1 MLKRDIDVVVHTYM
15 DRLCEASK
23 KRFENEGVV
32 SVTQQIFQDNE
43 WLSSIDAL
51 VEELIK
57 KSNCSQNV
65 VVEITVAGH
74 STPDQNQE
82 GEPDIMDVPSALKDC
97 CSIELGPSGVD
108 VPYVSQFMTLN
119 NELFEDFCVLE
130 KEVIDYCMLE
140 ETMDS

>member
-23 KRFENEGVV
+23 KRLEAEGAV
-32 SVTQQIFQDNE
+32 SVTQEIFQDNE

-65 VVEITVAGH
+65 VVETTVVGH
-74 STPDQNQE
+74 STPEQHQE
-82 GEPDIMDVPSALKDC
+82 GELDITDVPSALKEC
-97 CSIELGPSGVD
+97 CSLELGPSGVD

-119 NELFEDFCVLE
+119 KELFHDFRVLE
-130 KEVIDYCMLE
+130 KEVMDYCLTE
-140 ETMDS
+140 ETMDN